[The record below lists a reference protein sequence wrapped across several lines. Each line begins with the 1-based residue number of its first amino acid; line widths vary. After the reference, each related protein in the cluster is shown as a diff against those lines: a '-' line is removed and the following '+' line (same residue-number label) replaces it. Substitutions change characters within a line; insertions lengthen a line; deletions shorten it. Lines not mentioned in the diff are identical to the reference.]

1 MKGNYTIYDQLYAQT
16 QAAGQPCWGGQQRLE
31 KETLWLERLFS
42 QSQVPKQGKVLELG
56 CGEGH
61 FSRLLCQKGYQ
72 VTGADVSAQ
81 AIEWAE
87 TKARSMGLQIDYFVA
102 DLTQAGVLENQGYEM
117 IVDGNCL
124 HCIIDQDRP
133 VFLTNVFQALR
144 PGGVFFVSAL
154 SAQGTETEWIYRQAQ
169 AYRQIVPKPILENE
183 LLSAGFV
190 LLASQ
195 EYPGERHNHCT
206 LHTFKPGEAEHL
218 VR

>member
-1 MKGNYTIYDQLYAQT
+1 MKGNYTVYDQLYAQIR
-16 QAAGQPCWGGQQRLE
+16 AAGEPGWGGRERLA
-31 KETLWLERLFS
+31 KEGLWLERLLG
-42 QSQVPKQGKVLELG
+42 QSQVPECGKVLELG

-61 FSRLLCQKGYQ
+61 FTRLLCQKGYQ

-87 TKARSMGLQIDYFVA
+87 AKALSTGLQIDYFVA
-102 DLTQAGVLENQGYEM
+102 DLTQAGVLENQRYDL

-124 HCIIDQDRP
+124 HCIIGQDRS
-133 VFLTNVFQALR
+133 VFLANVFQALR

-154 SAQGTETEWIYRQAQ
+154 SAQGTETELIYRQAQ
-169 AYRQIVPKPILENE
+169 AYRQISPKAILENE

-195 EYPGERHNHCT
+195 EYPAERHNHST
-206 LHTFKPGEAEHL
+206 VHAFKPGGKNCE
-218 VR
+218 

>member
-1 MKGNYTIYDQLYAQT
+1 MKGNYTVYDQLYAQIR
-16 QAAGQPCWGGQQRLE
+16 AAGEPGWGGRERLA
-31 KETLWLERLFS
+31 KEGLWLERLLG
-42 QSQVPKQGKVLELG
+42 QSQVPQRGKVLELG

-61 FSRLLCQKGYQ
+61 FTRLLRQKGYQ

-87 TKARSMGLQIDYFVA
+87 AKARSMGLQIDYFVA
-102 DLTQAGVLENQGYEM
+102 DLTLPESLAPQCYDL

-124 HCIIDQDRP
+124 HCIIDQDRS
-133 VFLTNVFQALR
+133 VFLGNVFQTLR

-154 SAQGTETEWIYRQAQ
+154 SAQGTETEWLYREGLP
-169 AYRQIVPKPILENE
+169 YRQIVPKAILENE

-195 EYPGERHNHCT
+195 EYPGERHNHST
-206 LHTFKPGEAEHL
+206 VHAYKPGGKSDE
-218 VR
+218 